1 VPNEDAE
8 NAWESQA
15 EVDVVLS
22 ETGATMNKLP
32 RWRREGLLPREIDW
46 RPHNY
51 HGSAVRY
58 PKATC
63 RQIRAIT
70 TLFKEKNRVE
80 YVGLRLWRFGFP
92 VDERHWR
99 PRLRKAGQQL
109 DWIIPLV
116 MRLIDR
122 FNRDSES
129 ETFYDRAARGFVKTD
144 DIVLSRLKG
153 RTSVDNLPILL
164 RVLSEVGTGDFYGFE
179 APRVRDEDGKV
190 WRSVDETVISG
201 AFDLT
206 NAQSHAIVEKRLN
219 LIELLPSG
227 LGHVSTAMS
236 MGSFASVAD
245 APAEEIAR
253 ARDDASNAL
262 AIGLNL
268 YEASR
273 WIYGDGAFGLRLAAW
288 IAQKAPDALLDS
300 MTLLMFRLRKVPGAI
315 RPSDEIAELARQ
327 ARKVWLYSKRHEW
340 HWRNHPSFSK
350 ILHPKRIKLA
360 FADEIASKQWQSE
373 LNAIIVQA
381 TAKSPMGSSN
391 DGQRVGK
398 GH

>member
-58 PKATC
+58 PKGTC

-300 MTLLMFRLRKVPGAI
+300 MTLLMFRLRQVPDAML
-315 RPSDEIAELARQ
+315 PSDKIAELAKQ
-327 ARKVWLYSKRHEW
+327 ARKVCLYSKRHEW
-340 HWRNHPSFSK
+340 YWRNDPRFSK
-350 ILHPKRIKLA
+350 ILDPKRMKLA
-360 FADEIASKQWQSE
+360 FADEIALKWWRSE
-373 LNAIIVQA
+373 LNVIMNRVAVKPSMDSID
-381 TAKSPMGSSN
+381 
-391 DGQRVGK
+391 DGQEVGK